1 MDTGGAEKDIG
12 SVGSSARHGR
22 VYGGAGTGAVMG
34 REATNP
40 SDLADTTDLAFSQA
54 VVADGTLYLSGQPG
68 WDRGFEADEDVASQ
82 SRQAFENVRR
92 LLASFDKDV
101 ADVGKVTTYLTDPPS
116 QLEAYREAWKETFEP
131 PYPCHTAIG
140 VDQLARE
147 DLLVEV
153 EVEVPYRD

>member
-1 MDTGGAEKDIG
+1 
-12 SVGSSARHGR
+12 
-22 VYGGAGTGAVMG
+22 MG
-34 REATNP
+34 RDATNP
-40 SDLADTTDLAFSQA
+40 TDLADTTSLAFSQA
-54 VVADGTLYLSGQPG
+54 VVAGGSLYLSGQPG
-68 WDRGFEADEDVASQ
+68 WDGDFEADDDIAGQ

-92 LLASFDKDV
+92 LLAAFDLDV

-116 QLEAYREAWKETFEP
+116 QLGAYREAWKETFEA

-153 EVEVPYRD
+153 EVEVPYGD